1 MRASS
6 ELHLRSVWSFPF
18 DFQSTPPR
26 EGALVYGLSLLML
39 PFSGD
44 FHPSFHRHARRNP
57 SNPCSPVASPAG
69 GSVALVPLA
78 REWRTS
84 DSGFSHGLRANEGGA
99 LTGDVCS
106 ELDGAL
112 LEEALASC
120 GDADC

>member
-44 FHPSFHRHARRNP
+44 FHPSFHRHARRNSQIAGVAALRFAP
-57 SNPCSPVASPAG
+57 AAMGGDPVCLRCSG
-69 GSVALVPLA
+69 LL
-78 REWRTS
+78 
-84 DSGFSHGLRANEGGA
+84 SGKIGM
-99 LTGDVCS
+99 
-106 ELDGAL
+106 
-112 LEEALASC
+112 
-120 GDADC
+120 